1 MFTHTGIKRAR
12 HSLISDIQ
20 YVSGHFDILH
30 DLSGERFV
38 ELSFKENSIILFLL
52 SKFFI

>member
-1 MFTHTGIKRAR
+1 MELFMFTHTGIKRAR

-30 DLSGERFV
+30 DL
-38 ELSFKENSIILFLL
+38 ILI
-52 SKFFI
+52 SDNISMIKHWR